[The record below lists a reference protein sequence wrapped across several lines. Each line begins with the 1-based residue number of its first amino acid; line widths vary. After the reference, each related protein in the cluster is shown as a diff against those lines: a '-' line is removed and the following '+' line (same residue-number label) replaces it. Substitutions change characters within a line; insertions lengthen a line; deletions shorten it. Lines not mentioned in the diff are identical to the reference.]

1 MTKYWTEKMYHL
13 VTLNSK
19 DHTISKT
26 LFFRSWIRG
35 RHWSHVLLGQLDRRV
50 HVLDRVLRVIARL
63 HEAVRRHP
71 RHHHGPIERHQNH
84 RNFRFNLEIIEQ
96 RENDLFLF
104 FSHCKDKSSTNSAS
118 FWSFLIV
125 TIERQQN
132 HGNFRFNLDFIEQRE
147 TC

>member
-104 FSHCKDKSSTNSAS
+104 IFVLFLLTQSLFVLLTLQRQIQHKLSL
-118 FWSFLIV
+118 FLIFSNCNNW
-125 TIERQQN
+125 TTSESLE
-132 HGNFRFNLDFIEQRE
+132 F
-147 TC
+147 